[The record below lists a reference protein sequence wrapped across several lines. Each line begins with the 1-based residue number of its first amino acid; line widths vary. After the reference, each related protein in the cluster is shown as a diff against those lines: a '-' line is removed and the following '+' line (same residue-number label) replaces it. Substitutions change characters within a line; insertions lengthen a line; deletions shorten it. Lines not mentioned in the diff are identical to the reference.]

1 MFSNKWLYESFIAK
15 YSKDEMKFDSA
26 ARQPIKQQYFIQN
39 VVVQTSK
46 KIKKQGSEPQHL
58 VQKMSV
64 QYVLNQSNQGCLI
77 IRMLRALIV
86 SQKHPFSPLSVLHIF
101 DSFLRA
107 SHLQKALNWSTCG
120 SYGSGTGRQKSLNR
134 VAACGEEEDGLK
146 RLKSF

>member
-64 QYVLNQSNQGCLI
+64 QYVLNQSGLFNHTYVARFNRQPKASLFTPVSFAH
-77 IRMLRALIV
+77 LRLL
-86 SQKHPFSPLSVLHIF
+86 SQSLAFTKGFELV
-101 DSFLRA
+101 
-107 SHLQKALNWSTCG
+107 HLW
-120 SYGSGTGRQKSLNR
+120 YVWFWHRQTEKYEQSSSMWR
-134 VAACGEEEDGLK
+134 RGGWFEEA
-146 RLKSF
+146 